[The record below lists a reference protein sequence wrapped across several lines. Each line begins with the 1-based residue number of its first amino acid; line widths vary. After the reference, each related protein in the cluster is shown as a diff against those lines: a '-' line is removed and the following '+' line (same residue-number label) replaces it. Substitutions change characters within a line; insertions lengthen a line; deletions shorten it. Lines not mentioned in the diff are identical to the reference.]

1 MSKNVIRHVVVFL
14 ATGQREEFPGVN
26 AYAFVG
32 PNDRDLELYD
42 RDWDKHVTRRIVA
55 YFPAGGWVGLTW
67 GELDDNAEARRWGFK
82 VPSAEVG
89 T

>member
-1 MSKNVIRHVVVFL
+1 MTSPKERHVVVFL
-14 ATGQREEFPGVN
+14 ATGQREEFPDVN

-32 PNDRDLELYD
+32 PNDRDLELHN

-67 GELDDNAEARRWGFK
+67 GDLDDNPEARKLGFK
-82 VPSAEVG
+82 VSPGE
-89 T
+89 

>member
-1 MSKNVIRHVVVFL
+1 MSRKPERHLVVFL
-14 ATGQREEFPGVN
+14 ATGQREEFLDVN

-32 PNDRDLELYD
+32 PNERDLELHD
-42 RDWDKHVTRRIVA
+42 RDWEKHVTRRIVA

-67 GELDDNAEARRWGFK
+67 GELDDNPEAKKIGFR
-82 VPSAEVG
+82 VPSREAG